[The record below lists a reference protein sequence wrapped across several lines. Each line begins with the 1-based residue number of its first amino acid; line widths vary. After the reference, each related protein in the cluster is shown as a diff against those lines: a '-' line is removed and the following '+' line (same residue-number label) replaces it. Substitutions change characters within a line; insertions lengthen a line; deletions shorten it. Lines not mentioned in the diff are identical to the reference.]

1 MQGNPFSS
9 LNEAGRP
16 GRGAGDISRADGCL
30 SWLPPDPACP
40 QPSPS
45 RQPRKSWLGLPGQ
58 RRPGN
63 LTLCARLIF
72 RNVSSQRLA
81 SVPLRL
87 WAGGAVTCA
96 AFERADSEWATVRF
110 EYKHTPFMPWGWHL
124 ASCTPGPW
132 VRASAG
138 SRMGNGER
146 EERCHKALT
155 GQKGGGGGAPRPYPP
170 PLRPSLFSAFL
181 LVPRAL
187 PVSEQGAC
195 SPTGEPSRV
204 PSWTF
209 LFALGVPR
217 AVAELSWGQAEWD
230 GREAGYG
237 ATCRRVLLHFPV

>member
-1 MQGNPFSS
+1 MIRLFWMQGNPFSS

-81 SVPLRL
+81 SVPLGL

-96 AFERADSEWATVRF
+96 AFEWADSEWATARF

-124 ASCTPGPW
+124 ASCPPGPW

-155 GQKGGGGGAPRPYPP
+155 GQKGGGAGAPRPYPTP
-170 PLRPSLFSAFL
+170 TPSLSVFCTPSPGAPCL
-181 LVPRAL
+181 SRGPAAPR
-187 PVSEQGAC
+187 GAQPC
-195 SPTGEPSRV
+195 PDLDFP
-204 PSWTF
+204 F
-209 LFALGVPR
+209 CLGSSLGGCR
-217 AVAELSWGQAEWD
+217 AVL
-230 GREAGYG
+230 G
-237 ATCRRVLLHFPV
+237 AA